1 MTMVGAD
8 PSFSVSEAVAVLN
21 QTLESIYPTITIV
34 GELANY
40 KIAKNRWIYADIK
53 DDNAKLRCFGT
64 IYQLPGPL
72 EDGMLVQIVAEP
84 RLHPQFGFSLN
95 MRSIRPVGEGSIK
108 KAANLLQAKLEK
120 EGLFALERKRLIP
133 YAPARVGLIASEQSA
148 AYADFIKILNAR
160 WGGVE
165 IELFDATVQG
175 ESAPES
181 LISALQYF
189 NQQSEPQDVLVMIRG
204 GGSADDL
211 SAFSVEQVTR
221 AVAGSRIPTVVA
233 IGHEVDI
240 SLAELAADLRAST
253 PSNAAELLFPD
264 KKEVSSQ
271 LALKRKNLE
280 DSVFQYLKSAE
291 DSLKNIAQQLSQHA
305 NQQLETK
312 SQTLTHAVNMLES
325 IHPKATLKR
334 GYALIQSEGKL
345 VSSVKQLAKGQEIT
359 LTVQDGSAKAR
370 VEGVQ

>member
-1 MTMVGAD
+1 MLGSEPT
-8 PSFSVSEAVAVLN
+8 FTVSEAVAVLN
-21 QTLESIYPTITIV
+21 QTLESIYPTVTIV

-53 DDNAKLRCFGT
+53 DDGAKLRCFGT

-72 EDGMLVQIVAEP
+72 EDGMMIEIVAEP

-95 MRSIRPVGEGSIK
+95 IRSIRPVGEGSIK

-120 EGLFALERKRLIP
+120 EGLFAPERKRAIP
-133 YAPARVGLIASEQSA
+133 YAPSKVGLIASEQSA
-148 AYADFIKILNAR
+148 AYADFIKILEAR
-160 WGGVE
+160 WQGVE

-189 NQQSEPQDVLVMIRG
+189 NQQSEPQEVIVMIRG

-233 IGHEVDI
+233 IGHEVDV

-253 PSNAAELLFPD
+253 PSNAAELIFPD
-264 KKEVSSQ
+264 KKE
-271 LALKRKNLE
+271 AMKNLE
-280 DSVFQYLKSAE
+280 LINKNLRDNVNQYIESKESRLI
-291 DSLKNIAQQLSQHA
+291 D
-305 NQQLETK
+305 TK
-312 SQTLTHAVNMLES
+312 SNLLES
-325 IHPKATLKR
+325 VQKIIDDKVLVLSHASSLLESVHPKATLKR
-334 GYALIQSEGKL
+334 GYALIQSNGKL
-345 VSSVKQLAKGQEIT
+345 ISSVKNFSEGQKVSIS
-359 LTVQDGSAKAR
+359 VKDGDAKATIN
-370 VEGVQ
+370 EVQ